1 MHLRKSTDLNSQF
14 TVVRRRTG
22 HGHGHG
28 HGHGSKYEDE
38 DEDEDERA
46 RECATGAIASTG
58 ASSGSVSMSARH
70 GAATRGAPV
79 QEDWTLSLRQ
89 RSTAKLDAS
98 PVNREPR
105 APFLMALHTC
115 PTCRFVLQ
123 VKGASRRSAAPGSLK
138 IGGCRTRSLGLLAH
152 QQAVTAHRTVGIPRI
167 FRTRFR
173 AMLGRQL
180 VVQAQSVKPRS
191 HAAA

>member
-14 TVVRRRTG
+14 AVVRRRTR
-22 HGHGHG
+22 HGHG

-89 RSTAKLDAS
+89 GSTAKFDAS
-98 PVNREPR
+98 PVNRESR
-105 APFLMALHTC
+105 APFLMVLHTC
-115 PTCRFVLQ
+115 PKCRFVLQ
-123 VKGASRRSAAPGSLK
+123 PKALRAAVL
-138 IGGCRTRSLGLLAH
+138 RLA
-152 QQAVTAHRTVGIPRI
+152 V
-167 FRTRFR
+167 
-173 AMLGRQL
+173 
-180 VVQAQSVKPRS
+180 
-191 HAAA
+191 